1 MGYDPNTTIYFGE
14 LITTATSGSNTTT
27 NTNGSGGGIN
37 GNAQFNNLLD
47 ANGFTTPTLP
57 LQPLTTGSGSGGYY
71 YTHINYEGEN
81 IQRPGGTNQQGNPV
95 PPLDPDF
102 YPESDGFTK
111 AITFFYTFA
120 QSGWI
125 EKTVNA
131 TGTFIVY
138 YGSAA
143 PVAQNNWEGLI
154 YKKASGSTTYTLMD
168 TVLKQVVHKKV
179 SIPVNVGDT
188 IRISDKGSSIIF
200 LYAIV
205 YPGT

>member
-1 MGYDPNTTIYFGE
+1 MVWGIDPNTTIYFGE
-14 LITTATSGSNTTT
+14 LITTATTTE
-27 NTNGSGGGIN
+27 N
-37 GNAQFNNLLD
+37 GNTQLNTLLD
-47 ANGFTTPTLP
+47 ANGF
-57 LQPLTTGSGSGGYY
+57 SYY

-81 IQRPGGTNQQGNPV
+81 IQRPGGTNDQGNPV
-95 PPLDPDF
+95 PPLDPNS

-111 AITFFYTFA
+111 AITFFYTFDP
-120 QSGWI
+120 SGWI

-131 TGTFIVY
+131 SGTVIVY

-143 PVAQNNWEGLI
+143 THEANNWEGFI
-154 YKKASGSTTYTLMD
+154 EKKVSGSTTYTEID
-168 TVLKQVVHKKV
+168 TVLTRVVHKKV

-188 IRISDKGSSIIF
+188 IRISERSRAIIF